1 MKRRT
6 FILSA
11 VAGAAAAI
19 AIPQQAGAAVLG
31 RPSAASASAASRIAP
46 MLPGRGP
53 YVHVSTLDE
62 LRSAISS
69 STKGGT
75 IILADG
81 TYAVPDG
88 APISLAG
95 AGGRWNKPLTIMA
108 ETIGGV
114 RFTGAQSFVF
124 DATHDLQL
132 TGFVFTQSTT
142 LEIPASCRSVTLSRN
157 EFVLAD
163 IEGMH
168 CVMVRADDTV
178 IEYNHFHSKSTLGIF
193 LGIEGA
199 GSTEMAENVHIHHNY
214 FSDHTFAGDNGGE
227 PIRLGV
233 SPRALSSAH
242 AVVEYNLF
250 ERTNGDPEAISVKS
264 SDNTVRFN
272 TIRDSGGGIVLR
284 HGNRTRVEANHIIRG
299 ERGIRIYGNDH
310 VVVNNYIGE
319 TADTAVVLG
328 AGTLRDHY
336 EGEPANSRNKNDAA
350 DRVRIAL
357 NTIVGNAGG
366 ISGETHRPIEP
377 NDCVIVDNIIQG
389 DSGTLTSVPVSVGF
403 TWSGNILWGAAPD
416 GDLPATGFTRVD
428 PQLARDAAG
437 VWRIGASSP
446 AVDAATQDH
455 SGIVRDDIDG
465 RKRTGRADVGAH
477 ESGASVAK
485 RAPLTPADVGPLAP

>member
-11 VAGAAAAI
+11 VAGAAAI
-19 AIPQQAGAAVLG
+19 AIPQQAGASVFG
-31 RPSAASASAASRIAP
+31 GPASASVASRIAP
-46 MLPGRGP
+46 LLPGRGP
-53 YVHVSTLDE
+53 YSHVSSLDA
-62 LRSAISS
+62 LRTAI
-69 STKGGT
+69 TEMTNGGT
-75 IILADG
+75 IIVADG

-108 ETIGGV
+108 ESIGGV
-114 RFTGAQSFVF
+114 TLTGAQSFTF
-124 DATHDLQL
+124 DATHDLALQ
-132 TGFVFTQSTT
+132 GFVFTQSTT
-142 LEIPASCRSVTLSRN
+142 FEIPASCTAITLSRN

-168 CVMVRADDTV
+168 CVMVRADNTV
-178 IEYNHFHSKSTLGIF
+178 IEYNHFHGKSTLGIF
-193 LGIEGA
+193 LGVEGA

-214 FSDHTFAGDNGGE
+214 FSDHSFAGDNGGE

-242 AVVEYNLF
+242 ALVEFNLF

-264 SDNTVRFN
+264 SDNTIRFN
-272 TIRDSGGGIVLR
+272 TMRDSGGGIVLR
-284 HGNRTRVEANHIIRG
+284 HGNRTVVESNHIIRG
-299 ERGIRIYGNDH
+299 QRGIRIYGNDH
-310 VVVNNYIGE
+310 VIVNNYVGE
-319 TADTAVVLG
+319 TADTALVLG

-357 NTIVGNAGG
+357 NNFVGNTGG

-389 DSGTLTSVPVSVGF
+389 DVGTLAKVPVSNGF
-403 TWSGNILWGAAPD
+403 TWSGNILWGAAAD
-416 GDLPATGFTRVD
+416 GDLPTTGFTRVD
-428 PQLARDAAG
+428 PQLERDSAD
-437 VWRIGASSP
+437 VWRISASSP
-446 AVDAATQDH
+446 AIDAATQDH
-455 SGIVRDDIDG
+455 SGQVRDDIGG
-465 RKRTGRADVGAH
+465 RKRIGAADVGCH
-477 ESGASVAK
+477 ESSSAIAK

>member
-19 AIPQQAGAAVLG
+19 AIPQQAGASTLG
-31 RPSAASASAASRIAP
+31 RAPASGTVP

-53 YVHVSTLDE
+53 YSYVASLEE
-62 LRSAISS
+62 LQAAIASATPEAS
-69 STKGGT
+69 GT
-75 IILADG
+75 IIVANG
-81 TYAVPDG
+81 TYAVPEG
-88 APISLAG
+88 AAIDLAG
-95 AGGRWNKPLTIMA
+95 VGGRWNKPLTIMA
-108 ETIGGV
+108 ESVGGV
-114 RFTGAQSFVF
+114 TLTGARSFAF
-124 DATHDLQL
+124 DATHDVAIS
-132 TGFVFTQSTT
+132 GFVFTQSTT
-142 LEIPASCRSVTLSRN
+142 LEIPANCRAITLSRN

-178 IEYNHFHSKSTLGIF
+178 VEYNHFHGKSTLGIF
-193 LGIEGA
+193 LGIEGG
-199 GSTEMAENVHIHHNY
+199 GSTEMAENVHIHHNH
-214 FSDHTFAGDNGGE
+214 FSDHTFAGANGGE

-264 SDNTVRFN
+264 SDNVIRFN

-284 HGNRTRVEANHIIRG
+284 HGNRTTVESNHIIRG

-310 VVVNNYIGE
+310 LIVNNYIGE
-319 TADTAVVLG
+319 TADTALVLG
-328 AGTLRDHY
+328 AGTLKDHY

-366 ISGETHRPIEP
+366 ISGETHRPIAP
-377 NDCVIVDNIIQG
+377 TDCVIVDNIFQG
-389 DSGTLTSVPVSVGF
+389 EEGILAKVPVSSGF
-403 TWSGNILWGAAPD
+403 TWAGNILWGAAPD
-416 GDLPATGFTRVD
+416 GDIPADGFTRVD
-428 PQLARDAAG
+428 PQLTRDGAD
-437 VWRIGASSP
+437 VLRIGATSP
-446 AVDAATQDH
+446 AIDAATQDH
-455 SGIVRDDIDG
+455 AAYARDDIEG
-465 RKRTGRADVGAH
+465 RRRAGIADVGAH
-477 ESGASVAK
+477 EFGAGLA
-485 RAPLTPADVGPLAP
+485 RREPLTTADVGPFAP